1 MWMFRSNYPQHM
13 LFDRRILDLRK
24 AHQRAVLIEE
34 INENNSSDALRG
46 LRLVYACEM
55 REVTNFFLNN
65 VQISVKRFMNIVHGE

>member
-1 MWMFRSNYPQHM
+1 MFRSNYPQHM

-46 LRLVYACEM
+46 LQLVYVYKM
-55 REVTNFFLNN
+55 HEVKNF
-65 VQISVKRFMNIVHGE
+65 S